1 MVLVSQWGNASHSC
15 QSQSARPQGID
26 YTDVR
31 LLKNIIER
39 GGGGGGGGG
48 GGVKHVTQT
57 LKAPTRSR
65 TSVFSIL
72 CDSASGL
79 IRSWEK

>member
-39 GGGGGGGGG
+39 GGGGGG
-48 GGVKHVTQT
+48 VKHVTQT

-65 TSVFSIL
+65 TSVFSIF
-72 CDSASGL
+72 CDSTSGL
-79 IRSWEK
+79 IPSWEK